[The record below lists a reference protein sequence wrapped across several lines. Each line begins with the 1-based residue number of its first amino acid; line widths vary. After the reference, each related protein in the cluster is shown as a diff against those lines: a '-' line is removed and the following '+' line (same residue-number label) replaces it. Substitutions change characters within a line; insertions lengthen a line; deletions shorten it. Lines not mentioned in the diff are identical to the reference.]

1 MNKRFVILEELG
13 KGGHGK
19 VYRARDEQLDRV
31 VAIKVFHDSHPEGER
46 LMKEARTLCRLKHP
60 GIINVYDV
68 SLISV
73 SEGER
78 TTITLSEDGGAQD
91 QKLVWA
97 MIMEDLGDLD
107 PLRHVQQSGDDE
119 ALRIVADIADALQT
133 AHGRGIFHGDLNN
146 NNVRIVRDQAIV
158 FDFSLAAR
166 QKGRPY
172 GTPAYRAPEQAR
184 GEEPTERTDVYG
196 LGRLL
201 LALLR
206 REQTGKLPPSGEP
219 LLPSHSKLTRQSRRS
234 IETLLHR
241 MLEPEQ
247 QKRPSMTEV
256 ARTCRQSIRSRL
268 AWGSISLRV
277 AGILGLLLGVLGVIG
292 FEKNLLRGRGHGGGI
307 GAADT
312 FTVLVRVQG
321 AANDSDLIQSSAG
334 AKIMLDLG
342 SDRRVATFDTNGE
355 AAIKEV
361 PARFHGQRVPVLVQV
376 PGYAVR
382 EGKTHLALSSDPVYL
397 ELSRELAPIP
407 ARLRIA
413 LGLVHQGKN
422 ILMVRRRHKEGK
434 LSWQF
439 PTGIIKPLQE
449 PDQRIVEEVLKETGV
464 SVKIVSKF
472 GERISPD
479 TKAHMVYFECEYLVG
494 ELHNGEPEE
503 NAEVAWVP
511 ADKVETY
518 VTSNLW
524 DGVIERLNRIKD
536 DDVH

>member
-31 VAIKVFHDSHPEGER
+31 VAIKVFHDSHPDGER

-68 SLISV
+68 SQISV
-73 SEGER
+73 SEGEQ

-107 PLRHVQQSGDDE
+107 PLQHVQQSGDDE

-133 AHGRGIFHGDLNN
+133 AHGRGIFHCDLNN
-146 NNVRIVRDQAIV
+146 NNVRVVRGQAIV

-166 QKGRPY
+166 QTGRPY
-172 GTPAYRAPEQAR
+172 GTPAFRAPEQTR
-184 GEEPTERTDVYG
+184 GEEPTDRTDVYG

-206 REQTGKLPPSGEP
+206 REQTGKLPTGEP
-219 LLPSHSKLTRQSRRS
+219 FLPPHSKLTRQSRRS
-234 IETLLHR
+234 IEELLHR
-241 MLEPEQ
+241 MLEPEP
-247 QKRPSMTEV
+247 QKRPSMAEV
-256 ARTCRQSIRSRL
+256 ARICRQSLRSRS
-268 AWGSISLRV
+268 AWGSPFLRV
-277 AGILGLLLGVLGVIG
+277 AGILGLILGGLYVVG
-292 FEKNLLRGRGHGGGI
+292 FEKSWLRWREHRGGI
-307 GAADT
+307 GATDT
-312 FTVLVRVQG
+312 FSVLIRVRG

-342 SDRRVATFDTNGE
+342 SDRRVATIDTNGE
-355 AAIKEV
+355 ATIKEV
-361 PARFHGQRVPVLVQV
+361 PARFHGQRVPVLMQV
-376 PGYAVR
+376 PGYAMR
-382 EGKTHLALSSDPVYL
+382 EGKTHLALSSDPIYV

-439 PTGIIKPLQE
+439 PTGIVKPIQE

-464 SVKIVSKF
+464 STKIVSKF

-479 TKAHMVYFECEYLVG
+479 TKAHIIYFECEYLVG
-494 ELHNGEPEE
+494 ELRNGEPDE

-524 DGVIERLNRIKD
+524 DGVLDKLNGIKHA
-536 DDVH
+536 DVH

>member
-1 MNKRFVILEELG
+1 MNKRFTILEELG

-31 VAIKVFHDSHPEGER
+31 VAIKVFHDLHPEGER

-68 SLISV
+68 SQISIV
-73 SEGER
+73 EGEQ
-78 TTITLSEDGGAQD
+78 TTITLSEDGRAQD

-133 AHGRGIFHGDLNN
+133 AHGRGIFHGDVNN
-146 NNVRIVRDQAIV
+146 NNVRIVRGQAIV

-172 GTPAYRAPEQAR
+172 GTPAYRAPEQTR
-184 GEEPTERTDVYG
+184 GEEPTDRTDVYG

-206 REQTGKLPPSGEP
+206 REQTGKVPEGEP
-219 LLPSHSKLTRQSRRS
+219 LLPPHSKLTRRSRRS
-234 IETLLHR
+234 IEALLHR
-241 MLEPEQ
+241 MLEPEPQ
-247 QKRPSMTEV
+247 RRPSMAEV
-256 ARTCRQSIRSRL
+256 ARICRQAVRSRL
-268 AWGSISLRV
+268 AWGSALLRT
-277 AGILGLLLGVLGVIG
+277 AGILGLLLGALCVIG
-292 FEKNLLRGRGHGGGI
+292 FEKGWRPWRGYRGEI
-307 GAADT
+307 SAADT
-312 FTVLVRVQG
+312 FTVLVRVQS

-361 PARFHGQRVPVLVQV
+361 PGRFHGQRVPVLVQI
-376 PGYAVR
+376 PGYVMR
-382 EGKTHLALSSDPVYL
+382 DGKTHLALSSDPVYV
-397 ELSRELAPIP
+397 ELSRDLAPIP

-439 PTGIIKPLQE
+439 PAGIVKPLQE
-449 PDQRIVEEVLKETGV
+449 PEQRILEEVLKETGI
-464 SVKIVSKF
+464 SIKIVSKF

-479 TKAHMVYFECEYLVG
+479 SRAHMIYFEGEYLAG
-494 ELHNGEPEE
+494 ELRNGEPDE

-524 DGVIERLNRIKD
+524 DGVLDKLNGIKHAD
-536 DDVH
+536 GH

>member
-13 KGGHGK
+13 QGGHGK

-31 VAIKVFHDSHPEGER
+31 VAIKVFHDAHPEGER
-46 LMKEARTLCRLKHP
+46 LMKEARTLCQLKHP

-68 SLISV
+68 SQV
-73 SEGER
+73 SIVEGPQ
-78 TTITLSEDGGAQD
+78 TTITLSEDGSAQD
-91 QKLVWA
+91 EKLVWA

-107 PLRHVQQSGDDE
+107 PLQYVEESGDDE
-119 ALRIVADIADALQT
+119 ALRVVADIAEALQT
-133 AHGRGIFHGDLNN
+133 AHRQGIFHCDLNN
-146 NNVRIVRDQAIV
+146 NNVRIVRGRAVV

-166 QKGRPY
+166 QPGRPY
-172 GTPAYRAPEQAR
+172 GTPACRAPEQAR
-184 GEEPTERTDVYG
+184 GDEPTDRTDVYG

-201 LALLR
+201 LGLLR
-206 REQTGKLPPSGEP
+206 HDPVGKLPASRPFVPRDSELSG
-219 LLPSHSKLTRQSRRS
+219 KSRKK
-234 IETLLHR
+234 IEVLLHR
-241 MLEPEQ
+241 MLDPEP
-247 QKRPSMTEV
+247 QKRPIMEQV
-256 ARTCRQSIRSRL
+256 AQVCRQSVRTRSTWR
-268 AWGSISLRV
+268 STVLRA
-277 AGILGLLLGVLGVIG
+277 AGALLLLLAALDVIG
-292 FEKNLLRGRGHGGGI
+292 FGKTLSQEQRAGI
-307 GAADT
+307 DAAGT
-312 FTVLVRVQG
+312 FTVLLRVHG
-321 AANDSDLIQSSAG
+321 AANDAALIQNAAG
-334 AKIMLDLG
+334 AKVMIDLG
-342 SDRRVATFDTNGE
+342 SDRRVAMFDSSGE
-355 AAIKEV
+355 ATIKEV
-361 PARFHGQRVPVLVQV
+361 PARFRGQLVPVLVQV
-376 PGYAVR
+376 PGYAMVD
-382 EGKTHLALSSDPVYL
+382 GKTSIMLSSDPVYV
-397 ELSRELAPIP
+397 ELSRDDAPIP

-422 ILMVRRRHKEGK
+422 ILMVRRRHKEGR

-439 PTGIIKPLQE
+439 PAGIVKPIQE

-479 TKAHMVYFECEYLVG
+479 TKAHMVYFECEYLAG